1 MTLFLLSCWT
11 CAPAVLLL
19 RCGMPMTRQGEPATQ
34 SSKSC
39 KLFATPF
46 AAMSK
51 NWDNIFKS
59 LAQRRAP
66 TEEYKT
72 TYDENT
78 VTPADKQSF
87 REWSN
92 QDSFSSMQAKLTPPL
107 KDALVKPFSR
117 IIFHSTQHPV
127 YIKRLKDM
135 SHPTQLMIPL
145 GRTTKAFYQL
155 RPAPRGLRPDNEDRD
170 EEYLRKYPHFD
181 ITDLL
186 RIPSTV
192 EKINA
197 KNNDPTSRQTLQTLK
212 KLGSLESAI
221 RVPGAADDPIKYM
234 FSRTGFFV
242 VARIGLTGAANG
254 LFIIHDKFPA
264 NYEEDFRPD
273 VPEKETGILAYE
285 DVAEISMAGLDGS
298 CLLEDRN
305 FSTPISWIGKVQSP
319 IELVYVRQRTAG
331 QGLVRLTVF
340 DDFGGVDLE
349 YD

>member
-1 MTLFLLSCWT
+1 
-11 CAPAVLLL
+11 
-19 RCGMPMTRQGEPATQ
+19 
-34 SSKSC
+34 
-39 KLFATPF
+39 
-46 AAMSK
+46 MSK

-107 KDALVKPFSR
+107 KDAL
-117 IIFHSTQHPV
+117 
-127 YIKRLKDM
+127 
-135 SHPTQLMIPL
+135 
-145 GRTTKAFYQL
+145 
-155 RPAPRGLRPDNEDRD
+155 
-170 EEYLRKYPHFD
+170 
-181 ITDLL
+181 
-186 RIPSTV
+186 
-192 EKINA
+192 
-197 KNNDPTSRQTLQTLK
+197 
-212 KLGSLESAI
+212 
-221 RVPGAADDPIKYM
+221 YM